1 MTPTEGRLSLEVAAR
16 WEGVA
21 AEFGWRRGVAM
32 VVVVVGV
39 EMVADTTG

>member
-1 MTPTEGRLSLEVAAR
+1 MEGRSSLEVAAR
-16 WEGVA
+16 WEGVP